1 MGMLMTAE
9 DCRSKATE
17 CEKRVGNAGHFEMKV
32 QYRELAREWR
42 YLAEQM
48 EQLAARSGEQAFT
61 TYPGKHRVE
70 RDPVQQDR

>member
-17 CEKRVGNAGHFEMKV
+17 CEKRVGITRHFETKV
-32 QYRELAREWR
+32 QYRELAQEWR

-48 EQLAARSGEQAFT
+48 ERLAARNGEQAFT
-61 TYPGKHRVE
+61 EVPR
-70 RDPVQQDR
+70 QAAC